1 MSRRRVMMMLILG
14 GSLSW
19 ETKLFENRVEAD
31 GGVIESAKCI
41 DEKLLR
47 VAYSSVAESFI
58 TRTIDDSGIIESP
71 ECIDLILKF

>member
-1 MSRRRVMMMLILG
+1 MMMLILG

-19 ETKLFENRVEAD
+19 ETKLFVSRVEAD

-41 DEKLLR
+41 DEKLGR
-47 VAYSSVAESFI
+47 VTYSSVTERFI

-71 ECIDLILKF
+71 ECIDLKLKF

>member
-19 ETKLFENRVEAD
+19 ETKAFVSRVEAD
-31 GGVIESAKCI
+31 GGVIESIKCV
-41 DEKLLR
+41 DKKLSR
-47 VAYSSVAESFI
+47 VTYSGVTEDFI
-58 TRTIDDSGIIESP
+58 ARTIDDSGVIESP